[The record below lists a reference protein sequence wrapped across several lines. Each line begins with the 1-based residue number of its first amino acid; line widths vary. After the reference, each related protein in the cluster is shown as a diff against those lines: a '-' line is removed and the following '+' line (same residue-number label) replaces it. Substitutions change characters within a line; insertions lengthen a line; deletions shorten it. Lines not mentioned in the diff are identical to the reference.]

1 MILAI
6 WAVVAIV
13 VVISALLIY
22 LEHEWGLVLGG
33 LTSVILI
40 LSYFSA
46 ELLMRTPLVV
56 LLPASS
62 SLLDAMAIVAGVLLV
77 LALAGIAYFADRES
91 ASRKKL

>member
-6 WAVVAIV
+6 WAVVAVV

-46 ELLMRTPLVV
+46 ELLIRTPLVV

-62 SLLDAMAIVAGVLLV
+62 STLDTMAIVAGVLLV
-77 LALAGIAYFADRES
+77 LALVGIAYFAGRES